1 MHVPMFLVVYYMYP
15 RPLLPRLTFLPTP
28 AWPVFGEEMGL
39 SWGGAHVIR
48 IDGFGLEVGGG

>member
-1 MHVPMFLVVYYMYP
+1 MFLVVYYMYP